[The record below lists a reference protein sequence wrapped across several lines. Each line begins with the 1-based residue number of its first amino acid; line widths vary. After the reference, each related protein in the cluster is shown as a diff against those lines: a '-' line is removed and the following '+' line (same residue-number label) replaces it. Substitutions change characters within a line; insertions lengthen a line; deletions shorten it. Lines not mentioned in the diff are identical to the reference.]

1 MENPTNAGT
10 DQVLETNEP
19 RFCVVPRTDRGISI
33 LRLSGD
39 LDLTTVPLLMEAVN
53 AAVHAEGRQR
63 IVFDCTGLAFCD
75 SSGLNFFLQLHKD
88 ADRTDGFVLAHVGT
102 SFQGLLDLTGAD
114 QALTVT
120 PDVDAALAR
129 LGPETI

>member
-10 DQVLETNEP
+10 DQALDMNEP
-19 RFCVVPRTDRGISI
+19 RFSAVPSTDEGVPI

-53 AAVHAEGRQR
+53 TAMHAHGRQR

-75 SSGLNFFLQLHKD
+75 SSGLNFFLQLHQG
-88 ADRTDGFVLAHVGT
+88 TGPSDGLVLTHLGA
-102 SFQGLLDLTGAD
+102 SLKRLLDITGAD
-114 QALTVT
+114 QVLTVAPSVET
-120 PDVDAALAR
+120 ALAQLR
-129 LGPETI
+129 P